1 MQVLPHNFSCFGC
14 RQISVTRT
22 VLCTLTIFQCRLHNA
37 VVIKEH
43 NNDISIFNFRVIQG
57 SQNTTNT
64 SSQSTT
70 QLQTIPIL
78 HTDIFVFVKRH
89 IPENS
94 DIQQRAWESH
104 RSPSESVDIKWPR
117 NLAHVF
123 CVYLPVLACSGPSR
137 LITPCLDCIM
147 RRAVGFLCWHKEG
160 KNQWAQLIPHVLI
173 GGVEWNCVRTWVAVR
188 KCRTRSDWD
197 KSYYSVP

>member
-1 MQVLPHNFSCFGC
+1 MISAFLIFVSSRAPKIQLIPVASQQRNYRPSPYFIQIFSCSSNITFQKTHIFSNTLENLTAL
-14 RQISVTRT
+14 RQ
-22 VLCTLTIFQCRLHNA
+22 
-37 VVIKEH
+37 
-43 NNDISIFNFRVIQG
+43 
-57 SQNTTNT
+57 
-64 SSQSTT
+64 
-70 QLQTIPIL
+70 
-78 HTDIFVFVKRH
+78 
-89 IPENS
+89 
-94 DIQQRAWESH
+94 
-104 RSPSESVDIKWPR
+104 SVDIKWPR

-147 RRAVGFLCWHKEG
+147 GRGVGFLCWHKEG

-197 KSYYSVP
+197 KSYYSVPQFEFYIIFDILNYFCSTTNCLSKVVH